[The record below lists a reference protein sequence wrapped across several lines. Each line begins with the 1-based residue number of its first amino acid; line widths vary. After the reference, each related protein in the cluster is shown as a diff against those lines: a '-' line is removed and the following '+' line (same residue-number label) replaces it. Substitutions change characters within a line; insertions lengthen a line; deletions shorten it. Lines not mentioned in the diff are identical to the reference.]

1 MFLSSFQRSKWKS
14 EKEIMLKMTDS
25 HTDTKPCLEKRE
37 LKKNPKQIHNNNNK
51 KPERMKQGKEVFT
64 VKLLK
69 KIKN

>member
-51 KPERMKQGKEVFT
+51 KPERMK
-64 VKLLK
+64 
-69 KIKN
+69 